1 MKEKNKKKLILIL
14 LAILIPVVG
23 LIGAIIYLKFFNKK
37 DK

>member
-23 LIGAIIYLKFFNKK
+23 LIGVIIYLKFFNKK
-37 DK
+37 NK